1 MHESLDMQDCAMKSI
16 LLRALISPFLF
27 LIILTHIYA
36 DSPDR
41 LKILSINVWSGVD
54 YKGIWRFGEYESAE
68 RREER
73 FNVLVEQIRTLDPD
87 IVFVQEAIFLDRYL
101 ERLAGALSF
110 EQINQVVNAGIKFG
124 SVGPPV
130 NFKEGIAILA
140 RPSLRIEK
148 SDAWKL
154 SGSPGIHSS
163 FLTLHFDESVL
174 ALVGKVYVNKTPV
187 YLVNVH
193 LHATPPRHPA
203 IEERLNDFRKQ
214 GVIDDRTYDRL
225 IARWQKGIDRRHRE
239 VKRLL
244 RYLNK
249 LPAGAP
255 VIVAGDF
262 NATPESDEMNLF
274 KGQGH
279 FIDTYE
285 LGVKNRGFTWDPVNN
300 PNVVFSTRPMLDM
313 YPDAHADE
321 LLPTAGDLL
330 QRRID
335 YIFLNS
341 RFREEDILYSAVVI
355 DSSIGNVY
363 ASDHYGMFTE
373 IDIAAV
379 RNSGGPSKRI
389 EPLSIRPKMEFLP
402 IAVYDTDIG
411 FGYGGKA
418 FFLNYLGGVES
429 FDAIAFNSTKG
440 ERWFRFV
447 FSVPDR
453 EVRQKKIY
461 PFAFDLIA
469 DYETQIRKN
478 FFGIGHASIFD
489 DREYFSQQEIDV
501 RTIFSKGISER
512 IVVRSGVRYGSV
524 NNYHFEEE
532 SRLAI
537 SSPSLNGGRVRYFS
551 LHAGLRYD
559 SRNSH
564 IHPSRGFVLS
574 GDLEYAPAG
583 SFSNVEFLRTSTW
596 LQYYHVLFYP
606 KTVLAFRIGQKSVF
620 GNELPMQV
628 LSSLGGV
635 NSLRGYPANRFLDRL
650 VLISNCEVRFPLYRR
665 LGGVVGIDAG
675 SVAKNT
681 GEIFSGGI
689 VTNQVVG
696 LRYQMDLFVVRVDA
710 GFGKE
715 TMGLYFNFG
724 HTF

>member
-1 MHESLDMQDCAMKSI
+1 MKSI
-16 LLRALISPFLF
+16 LLRALVSLFLF
-27 LIILTHIYA
+27 LIILNHIYS
-36 DSPDR
+36 DYPDR
-41 LKILSINVWSGVD
+41 LKILTINVWSGVD
-54 YKGIWRFGEYESAE
+54 YIGNWRFGEYESAE
-68 RREER
+68 QREER
-73 FNVLVEQIRTLDPD
+73 FNVLLEQIRTLDPD
-87 IVFVQEAIFLDRYL
+87 IVFIQEANFLDRYV

-130 NFKEGIAILA
+130 NFKEGMAILA

-163 FLTLHFDESVL
+163 FLTLHLDESVL
-174 ALVGKVYVNKTPV
+174 ALVGKVYVNNTPL

-203 IEERLNDFRKQ
+203 IEDTLNGFREQ

-225 IARWQKGIDRRHRE
+225 ISRWQKGIDRRSRE

-244 RYLNK
+244 TYLNK
-249 LPAGAP
+249 LPSGSP

-262 NATPESDEMNLF
+262 NAIPESNEMILF
-274 KGQGH
+274 KGRNH

-285 LGVKNRGFTWDPVNN
+285 YGIKNREFTWDPVNN
-300 PNVVFSTRPMLDM
+300 PNILFSTRPLLDM
-313 YPDAHADE
+313 YANAHADE
-321 LLPTAGDLL
+321 LLPTVGDLM

-341 RFREEDILYSAVVI
+341 LFSGEDILYSAVVI

-363 ASDHYGMFTE
+363 ASDHFGMFTE
-373 IDIAAV
+373 IDISGV
-379 RNSGGPSKRI
+379 SNSRGPSNRI
-389 EPLSIRPKMEFLP
+389 EPRSVRPKMEFLP
-402 IAVYDTDIG
+402 IVVYDTDIG

-440 ERWFRFV
+440 ERWYRFA

-453 EVRQKKIY
+453 EMRQRKIY
-461 PFAFDLIA
+461 PFAFDFIA
-469 DYETQIRKN
+469 DYEIQIRKN
-478 FFGIGHASIFD
+478 FFGIGHASIFEE
-489 DREYFSQQEIDV
+489 REYFSQQEIDV
-501 RTIFSKGISER
+501 RTIFSKGITER
-512 IVVRSGVRYGSV
+512 IVAQSGVRYGSV
-524 NNYHFEEE
+524 NNYNFEEA

-537 SSPSLNGGRVRYFS
+537 SSPSLNSGSVRYFS

-559 SRNSH
+559 SRDSH
-564 IHPSRGFVLS
+564 IHPSRGFVIS
-574 GDLEYAPAG
+574 GDLEYAPDVK
-583 SFSNVEFLRTSTW
+583 FSNVEFLRTSTW
-596 LQYYHVLFYP
+596 LQSYHVLFYP
-606 KTVLAFRIGQKSVF
+606 KTVLALRIGQKSVF
-620 GNELPMQV
+620 GNELPMQI

-650 VLISNCEVRFPLYRR
+650 VLISNCEIRFPLYRR

-675 SVAKNT
+675 SVAKNI
-681 GEIFSGGI
+681 GEIFAGGI
-689 VTNQVVG
+689 ATNQVVG
-696 LRYQMDLFVVRVDA
+696 LRYQMDTFVVRVDA